1 MDEKNFIRFNDL
13 DHRMP
18 EAYLKHKVFDD
29 LKYMMEFYDSLSCSC
44 FSFVASGTK
53 GIVNYASNVYSAIE
67 GTLDSITTL
76 LTKGRINDAYTLI
89 RKLFDDILLEIYMD
103 VTLKDKFSL
112 ENYIVEEVNEWIQGK
127 HRIPKTVKIL
137 KYLETSERTRDLY
150 PLFGWDTYLKKN
162 RELLDDSVHSNRY
175 HLMLLNCNRAYI
187 ANRERH
193 LKNCE
198 IVLNQLFLLHL
209 SFIFHLNPQYL
220 MAFDYIYYMDEGLTP
235 PEGSEAWIAS
245 FAQDA
250 FDKVIKPHKAIA
262 NFILTTCYLEIQ
274 RHS

>member
-1 MDEKNFIRFNDL
+1 MTT
-13 DHRMP
+13 DHKMP
-18 EAYLKHKVFDD
+18 EAYLNHKVFDN
-29 LKYMMEFYDSLSCSC
+29 LKYMREFYDSLSYS
-44 FSFVASGTK
+44 SYPFVASGTK
-53 GIVNYASNVYSAIE
+53 GIGNYASYVYSAIE

-112 ENYIVEEVNEWIQGK
+112 DNYFVEEANEWIQGR
-127 HRIPKTVKIL
+127 HRIPKTERIL
-137 KYLETSERTRDLY
+137 KYLEKSERTKDLY
-150 PLFGWDTYLKKN
+150 PLFGWDSYLKKN

-175 HLMLLNCNRAYI
+175 HLMLLNCNTVHI
-187 ANRERH
+187 EDRERH
-193 LKNCE
+193 LKNCQ

-220 MAFDYIYYMDEGLTP
+220 MASDYMDYMEMGMTP
-235 PEGSEAWIAS
+235 PEGCQAWIAS
-245 FAQDA
+245 FAQEA

-262 NFILTTCYLEIQ
+262 DFILSTCYLEIQ
-274 RHS
+274 VNS